1 MNKYIF
7 DIGIDKRIICITVF
21 ANNFENAKRI
31 AIEVMKNKYNEFT
44 ISYVKRIRYDKTRRE
59 YVETI

>member
-7 DIGIDKRIICITVF
+7 DIGINKRIIRITVF

-44 ISYVKRIRYDKTRRE
+44 ISYVKRITYDKTRRG